1 MAMANKNS
9 SPRLIPFFTFVVT
22 VLLLLK
28 MTNIW
33 VGISEVSAG
42 HFFGRQATSE
52 TSIPQ
57 VTTSNSHAAAQETL
71 PAGGGINTGQPSS
84 GADDISDRNV
94 IARPTHND
102 SDNERLLEH
111 LGSRRKE
118 LDEREASLKVRE
130 DLLKAAEIKL
140 EEKLSSLE
148 DKREELKSLEAER
161 ARLNSERVEAL
172 VSTYE
177 RMKPRDAARIFELL
191 ENDLLILVAG
201 KMRTQA
207 LAGILAEMS
216 PTRAHILTRL
226 ISEDGAVPDSTG
238 VNNSATAK

>member
-1 MAMANKNS
+1 MAMASKKS

-42 HFFGRQATSE
+42 HFFGRQAASE

-57 VTTSNSHAAAQETL
+57 VSASNTSIVAQQTL
-71 PAGGGINTGQPSS
+71 PPGGGIDTGQSSS
-84 GADDISDRNV
+84 GAEEAIDQSV
-94 IARPTHND
+94 IARPTPNGP
-102 SDNERLLEH
+102 DNERLLEH

-148 DKREELKSLEAER
+148 VKREELKSLEVER

-226 ISEDGAVPDSTG
+226 ISEDGAAPASTG
-238 VNNSATAK
+238 VNNGARTK